1 MSALSHIDQQ
11 IFFFINHQCHIGFLN
26 KLMPYWRSMYF
37 WFPLYLFFITHLSM
51 TYGKKAWVLIFALAA
66 TVTVSDTFSSKIVK
80 PIVHRVRPCNDV
92 RIKDK
97 VKLLIRPSSGYSFTS
112 SHAAN
117 HFAAAVFLFFAFAPA
132 RRWIGIVLLV
142 WAGTIAFGQVYVG
155 VHYPSDIL
163 FGGLFGAGIGFIA
176 WVLYQK
182 YIDSNKAMQLIL

>member
-1 MSALSHIDQQ
+1 
-11 IFFFINHQCHIGFLN
+11 
-26 KLMPYWRSMYF
+26 MYF

-97 VKLLIRPSSGYSFTS
+97 VKLLIRPSSGYSFT
-112 SHAAN
+112 
-117 HFAAAVFLFFAFAPA
+117 FAPA

>member
-1 MSALSHIDQQ
+1 
-11 IFFFINHQCHIGFLN
+11 
-26 KLMPYWRSMYF
+26 
-37 WFPLYLFFITHLSM
+37 M
-51 TYGKKAWVLIFALAA
+51 TYGKKAWVLIFALTA